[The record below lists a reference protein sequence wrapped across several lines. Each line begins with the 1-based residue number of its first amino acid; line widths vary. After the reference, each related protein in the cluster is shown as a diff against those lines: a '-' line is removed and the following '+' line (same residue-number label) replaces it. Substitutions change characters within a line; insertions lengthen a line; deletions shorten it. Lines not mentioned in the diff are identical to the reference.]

1 MGVSENKYNFLQAPS
16 RTIHPVLMELLSH
29 QPVWD
34 DDLMVEVESRADVA
48 AGQHDF
54 HSQVAAVV
62 LGGGG
67 RGVALRQVVK

>member
-1 MGVSENKYNFLQAPS
+1 MGISENKYKFLQAPS
-16 RTIHPVLMELLSH
+16 RTIHPVLIELLSR

-54 HSQVAAVV
+54 HSQVAAVI

-67 RGVALRQVVK
+67 REVELSQVVI